1 MQTKS
6 VLLASLLALTL
17 TPLSAV
23 THAQAVKKHKIY
35 LSMSFIGNDWQA
47 EAANMVKA
55 MAKTPELANKVDLQI
70 QVSGENAQKQIQQ
83 INAMVQAGAEAIVV
97 FPISPTALNRVI
109 KNACNK
115 GVKVFAYDG

>member
-6 VLLASLLALTL
+6 LLLASLLALTMG
-17 TPLSAV
+17 PLSAV
-23 THAQAVKKHKIY
+23 THAQTAEKHKIY

-55 MAKTPELANKVDLQI
+55 MAKTPELADKIDLQV

-83 INAMVQAGAEAIVV
+83 INAMVQAGAKAIVV

-115 GVKVFAYDG
+115 G